1 MLLGIYPFRPD
12 IAKGEYMNQ
21 TPRPTRSEQ
30 REQARAKARELREKR
45 AKGDK
50 LKRLLTTIGVIAA
63 SAGVVAGVI
72 VGGITVANT
81 TNTNAENA
89 KKVPANTTELGG
101 ILIGKDLL
109 PTKTD
114 EAKKGNQIVI
124 YQDYQCPICKYFEDP
139 NASQIKS
146 WVDSGEA
153 TIEFHPISFLDG
165 QSLNEYSSRATNAAL
180 CVANSQPEKF
190 FDVNTA
196 LYANQPE
203 ENTAGPNDSELK
215 GTLAAAGVEI
225 NAEMTNCIDQ
235 KRYSKYIENRTA
247 EAFSQPAVTGTEVP
261 GGTPYVLVNGNLY
274 DWEGKLENLA
284 NPARFAQFFETHK
297 K

>member
-1 MLLGIYPFRPD
+1 MYKRQILG
-12 IAKGEYMNQ
+12 KG
-21 TPRPTRSEQ
+21 
-30 REQARAKARELREKR
+30 
-45 AKGDK
+45 
-50 LKRLLTTIGVIAA
+50 
-63 SAGVVAGVI
+63 
-72 VGGITVANT
+72 
-81 TNTNAENA
+81 
-89 KKVPANTTELGG
+89 
-101 ILIGKDLL
+101 LL
-109 PTKTD
+109 PTTTE

-165 QSLNEYSSRATNAAL
+165 QSLNEYSSRATNAAF

-261 GGTPYVLVNGNLY
+261 EGTPYVLVNGNLY

>member
-1 MLLGIYPFRPD
+1 MLLGIYPICPD

-45 AKGDK
+45 AQGEKR
-50 LKRLLTTIGVIAA
+50 KRLLITIGSVVGGAA
-63 SAGVVAGVI
+63 VVAGVI
-72 VGGITVANT
+72 AGGFVVANT

-89 KKVPANTTELGG
+89 KKVPANTTDFGG
-101 ILIGKDLL
+101 IILGKGLL
-109 PTKTD
+109 PTTTE

-124 YQDYQCPICKYFEDP
+124 YQDYQCPICKYFEEP
-139 NASQIKS
+139 NATQIKS

-165 QSLNEYSSRATNAAL
+165 QSLNEYSSRSTNAAL
-180 CVANSQPEKF
+180 CVANSQPGKF

-196 LYANQPE
+196 LYNNQPE
-203 ENTAGPNDSELK
+203 ENTAGPNDTKLK
-215 GTLAAAGVEI
+215 ETLAAAGVEI
-225 NAEMTNCIDQ
+225 TSEITTCIDQ
-235 KRYSKYIENRTA
+235 KRYAKYIENRTA
-247 EAFSQPAVTGTEVP
+247 EAFSKPAVTGKEVP

-274 DWEGKLENLA
+274 DWDGKLENLA
-284 NPARFAQFFETHK
+284 NPARFAQFFETNK

>member
-1 MLLGIYPFRPD
+1 MLLGIYPICPE

-30 REQARAKARELREKR
+30 REQARSKARELREKR

-50 LKRLLTTIGVIAA
+50 RKRFLTTIGIAA
-63 SAGVVAGVI
+63 AITGVVAGVVAGGFV
-72 VGGITVANT
+72 VATT

-89 KKVPANTTELGG
+89 KKVPANTTDLGG

-109 PTKTD
+109 PTKTN

-124 YQDYQCPICKYFEDP
+124 YQDYQCPICKYFEEP
-139 NASQIKS
+139 NASQIKT
-146 WVDSGEA
+146 WVESGEA

-165 QSLNEYSSRATNAAL
+165 QSLNEYSSRAANAAL
-180 CVANSQPEKF
+180 CVANSQPGKF
-190 FDVNTA
+190 FEVNTA
-196 LYANQPE
+196 LYANQPD
-203 ENTAGPNDSELK
+203 ENTAGPSDSELK
-215 GTLAAAGVEI
+215 ETLAGAGVKI
-225 NAEMTNCIDQ
+225 DAEVNTCIDQ

-247 EAFSQPAVTGTEVP
+247 ETFSQPAVTGTEVP
-261 GGTPYVLVNGNLY
+261 EGTPYILVNGNLY

-284 NPARFAQFFETHK
+284 NPARFAQFFATHQK
-297 K
+297 

>member
-1 MLLGIYPFRPD
+1 
-12 IAKGEYMNQ
+12 MNQ

-30 REQARAKARELREKR
+30 REQARSKARELREKR

-50 LKRLLTTIGVIAA
+50 RKRFLTTIGIAA
-63 SAGVVAGVI
+63 AITGVVAGVVAGGFV
-72 VGGITVANT
+72 VATT

-89 KKVPANTTELGG
+89 KKVPANTTDLGG

-109 PTKTD
+109 PTKTN

-124 YQDYQCPICKYFEDP
+124 YQDYQCPICKYFEEP
-139 NASQIKS
+139 NASQIKT
-146 WVDSGEA
+146 WVESGEA

-165 QSLNEYSSRATNAAL
+165 QSLNEYSSRSTNAAL
-180 CVANSQPEKF
+180 CVANSQPGKF

-196 LYANQPE
+196 LYKNQPE
-203 ENTAGPNDSELK
+203 ENTAGPNDSTLK
-215 GTLAAAGVEI
+215 ETLAGAGVEI
-225 NAEMTNCIDQ
+225 NAEIISCIDQ

-261 GGTPYVLVNGNLY
+261 EGTPYILVNGNLY

-284 NPARFAQFFETHK
+284 NPARFAQFFATHQK
-297 K
+297 

>member
-1 MLLGIYPFRPD
+1 
-12 IAKGEYMNQ
+12 MNQ

-50 LKRLLTTIGVIAA
+50 IKRLLTNVGIAFA
-63 SAGVVAGVI
+63 SAGVIAGAV

-146 WVDSGEA
+146 WVDSGGA

-165 QSLNEYSSRATNAAL
+165 QSLNEYSSRATNAAF

>member
-1 MLLGIYPFRPD
+1 
-12 IAKGEYMNQ
+12 MNQ

-45 AKGDK
+45 AKGEK
-50 LKRLLTTIGVIAA
+50 RKRLLITIGSVVGGAA
-63 SAGVVAGVI
+63 VVAGVI
-72 VGGITVANT
+72 AGGFVVANT
-81 TNTNAENA
+81 TNTSAENA
-89 KKVPANTTELGG
+89 KKVPANTTDLGG
-101 ILIGKDLL
+101 IILGKGLL
-109 PTKTD
+109 PTTT
-114 EAKKGNQIVI
+114 EESKKGNQIVI
-124 YQDYQCPICKYFEDP
+124 YQDYQCPICKYFEEP
-139 NASQIKS
+139 NATQIKS

-165 QSLNEYSSRATNAAL
+165 QSLNEYSSRSTNAAL
-180 CVANSQPEKF
+180 CVANSQPGKF

-196 LYANQPE
+196 LYNNQPE
-203 ENTAGPNDSELK
+203 ENTAGPNDTELK
-215 GTLAAAGVEI
+215 ETLSAAGVELTPEI
-225 NAEMTNCIDQ
+225 TSCIDQ
-235 KRYSKYIENRTA
+235 KRYSKYIENTTA
-247 EAFSQPAVTGTEVP
+247 DAFRKPAVTGREVP

>member
-1 MLLGIYPFRPD
+1 
-12 IAKGEYMNQ
+12 MNQ

-45 AKGDK
+45 AQGEKR
-50 LKRLLTTIGVIAA
+50 KRLLITLGSVVGGAA
-63 SAGVVAGVI
+63 VVAGVI
-72 VGGITVANT
+72 AGGFVVANT
-81 TNTNAENA
+81 TNTNADNA
-89 KKVPANTTELGG
+89 KKVPANTTDFGG
-101 ILIGKDLL
+101 IILGKGLL
-109 PTKTD
+109 PTTTE

-124 YQDYQCPICKYFEDP
+124 YQDYQCPICKYFEEP
-139 NASQIKS
+139 NATQIKS

-165 QSLNEYSSRATNAAL
+165 QSLNEYSSRSTNAAL
-180 CVANSQPEKF
+180 CVANSQPGKF

-196 LYANQPE
+196 LYNNQPE
-203 ENTAGPNDSELK
+203 ENTAGPNDTELK
-215 GTLAAAGVEI
+215 ETLSAAGVELTPEI
-225 NAEMTNCIDQ
+225 TSCIDQ
-235 KRYSKYIENRTA
+235 KRYSKYIENTTDD
-247 EAFSQPAVTGTEVP
+247 AFRKPAVTGTEVP

>member
-1 MLLGIYPFRPD
+1 
-12 IAKGEYMNQ
+12 MNQ

-45 AKGDK
+45 AQGEKR
-50 LKRLLTTIGVIAA
+50 KRLLITFGSVVGGAA
-63 SAGVVAGVI
+63 VVAGVI
-72 VGGITVANT
+72 AGGFVVANT

-89 KKVPANTTELGG
+89 KKVPANTTDFGG
-101 ILIGKDLL
+101 IILGKGLL
-109 PTKTD
+109 PTTTE

-124 YQDYQCPICKYFEDP
+124 YQDYQCPICKYFEEP
-139 NASQIKS
+139 NATQIKS

-165 QSLNEYSSRATNAAL
+165 QSLNEYSSRSTNAAL
-180 CVANSQPEKF
+180 CVANSQPGKF

-196 LYANQPE
+196 LYNNQPE
-203 ENTAGPNDSELK
+203 ENTAGPNDTKLK
-215 GTLAAAGVEI
+215 ETLSAAGVELTSEI
-225 NAEMTNCIDQ
+225 TSCIDQ
-235 KRYSKYIENRTA
+235 KRYSKYIENTTA
-247 EAFSQPAVTGTEVP
+247 DAFSKPAVTGTEVP

>member
-1 MLLGIYPFRPD
+1 MLLGIYPICPD

-45 AKGDK
+45 AQGEKR
-50 LKRLLTTIGVIAA
+50 KRLLITIGSVVGGAA
-63 SAGVVAGVI
+63 VVAGVI
-72 VGGITVANT
+72 AGGFVVANT

-89 KKVPANTTELGG
+89 KKVPANTTDFGG
-101 ILIGKDLL
+101 IILGKGLL
-109 PTKTD
+109 PTTTE

-124 YQDYQCPICKYFEDP
+124 YQDYQCPICKYFEEP
-139 NASQIKS
+139 NATQIKS

-165 QSLNEYSSRATNAAL
+165 QSLNEYSSRSTNAAL
-180 CVANSQPEKF
+180 CVANSQPGKF

-196 LYANQPE
+196 LYNNQPE
-203 ENTAGPNDSELK
+203 ENTAGPNDTKLK
-215 GTLAAAGVEI
+215 ETLSAAGVELTSEI
-225 NAEMTNCIDQ
+225 TSCIDQ
-235 KRYSKYIENRTA
+235 KRYSKYIENTTA
-247 EAFSQPAVTGTEVP
+247 DAFSKPAVTGTEVP

-284 NPARFAQFFETHK
+284 NPARFAQFFETYK